1 MEQTI
6 CITVVED
13 NDVIREGLC
22 ELIAT
27 APDFRL
33 CGSFSSADAFLAAIP
48 GAEAPELV
56 LLDVHLPGRSGIEAL
71 PEIKNLLP
79 DTLLMMYTVFE
90 DDESVF
96 NALSRGASGYLL
108 KKTAPEQI
116 LSALRE
122 LRNGGSPMSAEI
134 ARKVVNS
141 FQRPNYGPEAGSLT
155 ERELEIVSLLALGY
169 LYKEIAD
176 RLDLSVNTVKK
187 HLYNVYEKL
196 HVQNRTE
203 AVNKVFQRSQA

>member
-1 MEQTI
+1 
-6 CITVVED
+6 
-13 NDVIREGLC
+13 
-22 ELIAT
+22 
-27 APDFRL
+27 
-33 CGSFSSADAFLAAIP
+33 
-48 GAEAPELV
+48 
-56 LLDVHLPGRSGIEAL
+56 
-71 PEIKNLLP
+71 
-79 DTLLMMYTVFE
+79 MMYTVFE

-141 FQRPNYGPEAGSLT
+141 FQRPNYGPEAGNLT

>member
-6 CITVVED
+6 RISIVED

-22 ELIAT
+22 ELIAS
-27 APDFRL
+27 APDFKL
-33 CGSFSSADAFLAAIP
+33 CGSFSSADAFLAGIP
-48 GAEAPELV
+48 GAETPELV

-71 PEIKNLLP
+71 PEVKNLLP
-79 DTLLMMYTVFE
+79 NTLVMMYTVFE

-108 KKTAPEQI
+108 KKTTPEQI
-116 LSALRE
+116 LSSLRE

-141 FQRPNYGPEAGSLT
+141 FQRPNYSPDGTLT

-203 AVNKVFQRSQA
+203 AVNKVFQRSTL